1 MITRNKLVGV
11 LNVNCTNRRRIFT
24 MGQIKVLGIF
34 TNAAAASLEAAR
46 LHDAQRRADA
56 RYRQVL
62 DMAADAIVALDEELR
77 IAIFNPAAERI
88 FGWSAAEAVAQPL
101 DILVPER
108 LAAAHRRQIADFEA
122 GPQTA
127 VPMQARKPFLARRRD
142 GSEFPVEVS
151 ISRTLESEHKTYT
164 AIVRDVTRRIED
176 EARIAR
182 LTRLY
187 AVLSGINT
195 AIVRIG
201 DEAELFAEVCRVAVE
216 QGGFT
221 AAWVGTL
228 DAVTDEIVL
237 SARAG
242 LDFNADHERFTL
254 AMAGSE
260 SLPARAVTEKIVVW
274 DNDLLARPDIGLVRR
289 RAIAGGARAG
299 AALPFVLDGTTRA
312 VMAIYSDVPG
322 AFGDQELR
330 LLRELA
336 GDVGFAL
343 DHIAKT
349 RQVDYLATHDQV
361 TGLPNRSL
369 FLDRLGQAIAAAGT
383 AQRKFAL
390 VLGDIERFKQV
401 NDTLGRQ
408 AGDEVLRQFAQ
419 RYLKLVERQDSLA
432 RVGAD
437 VFAGIITEFTQPAE
451 VARTARQ
458 RRQTVMNEPFLVDG
472 QALNLSARAGVALF
486 PDDGADAETLFHNA
500 EAALRRAK
508 ALREPL
514 AFYTADLNA
523 RVAQQLSTESK
534 LRRALERNE
543 FVLHYQPKVDL
554 ASGAV
559 AGLEALI
566 RWQDPEDGLVPPM
579 RFIGLLEETG
589 LILDVGRWAM
599 AEAVRMAAALRASGL
614 PPVSIAVNVSPIQ
627 LRQADFVRS
636 VENALAAAGDGPHGL
651 DLEITES
658 VIMDDIEANVGKLD
672 QVRAM
677 GIGISIDDFGTGY
690 SSLAYI
696 ARLPVDVIKIDRAFI
711 TRLGDDADSMSIV
724 QTIISL
730 THALRRKVVAEGVET
745 EEQASLLR
753 SLGCDQFQGYL
764 FSKPLPAADI
774 ERLLAASAVP

>member
-1 MITRNKLVGV
+1 M
-11 LNVNCTNRRRIFT
+11 
-24 MGQIKVLGIF
+24 
-34 TNAAAASLEAAR
+34 
-46 LHDAQRRADA
+46 
-56 RYRQVL
+56 
-62 DMAADAIVALDEELR
+62 
-77 IAIFNPAAERI
+77 
-88 FGWSAAEAVAQPL
+88 
-101 DILVPER
+101 
-108 LAAAHRRQIADFEA
+108 
-122 GPQTA
+122 
-127 VPMQARKPFLARRRD
+127 
-142 GSEFPVEVS
+142 
-151 ISRTLESEHKTYT
+151 
-164 AIVRDVTRRIED
+164 
-176 EARIAR
+176 
-182 LTRLY
+182 
-187 AVLSGINT
+187 
-195 AIVRIG
+195 
-201 DEAELFAEVCRVAVE
+201 
-216 QGGFT
+216 
-221 AAWVGTL
+221 
-228 DAVTDEIVL
+228 
-237 SARAG
+237 
-242 LDFNADHERFTL
+242 
-254 AMAGSE
+254 
-260 SLPARAVTEKIVVW
+260 
-274 DNDLLARPDIGLVRR
+274 
-289 RAIAGGARAG
+289 
-299 AALPFVLDGTTRA
+299 
-312 VMAIYSDVPG
+312 
-322 AFGDQELR
+322 
-330 LLRELA
+330 
-336 GDVGFAL
+336 
-343 DHIAKT
+343 
-349 RQVDYLATHDQV
+349 
-361 TGLPNRSL
+361 
-369 FLDRLGQAIAAAGT
+369 
-383 AQRKFAL
+383 
-390 VLGDIERFKQV
+390 
-401 NDTLGRQ
+401 
-408 AGDEVLRQFAQ
+408 
-419 RYLKLVERQDSLA
+419 
-432 RVGAD
+432 
-437 VFAGIITEFTQPAE
+437 
-451 VARTARQ
+451 
-458 RRQTVMNEPFLVDG
+458 
-472 QALNLSARAGVALF
+472 
-486 PDDGADAETLFHNA
+486 
-500 EAALRRAK
+500 
-508 ALREPL
+508 
-514 AFYTADLNA
+514 
-523 RVAQQLSTESK
+523 AQQLSTESK